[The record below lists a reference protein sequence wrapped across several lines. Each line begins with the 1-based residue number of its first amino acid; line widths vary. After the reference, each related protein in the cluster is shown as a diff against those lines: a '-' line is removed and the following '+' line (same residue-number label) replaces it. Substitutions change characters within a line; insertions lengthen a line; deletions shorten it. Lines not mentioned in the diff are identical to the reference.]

1 MRLLDRMTI
10 KLSWSLVLFAFT
22 VTILGVGI
30 LGLYSNHHSRDAFG
44 TLNQI
49 NVEQAQALNHAY
61 IDMLRARVEMDRA
74 AQLLRRPSFD
84 RPGPVIEQAE
94 ALMSNAAARFQQ
106 FLDTPAQPEQTEA
119 IETLQARFQS
129 LLGTGLS
136 LQLMGLKEGDVSA
149 YDSGQSRISD
159 MSQAFMESAAAFSA
173 ASAASGTSLSSRF
186 EAMATWLNWVMIAAL
201 GAALAGVAVVVWG
214 VNSNVLRPLEQVMGH
229 FRRIA
234 EGDLSRP
241 IETRGNNEIGQ
252 LYSELNRMQ
261 ASLADT
267 ITRMRGSSDLVL
279 ENARGM
285 SEGNQELAS
294 RTRQQVVSL
303 EQTASGIDELTAN
316 VARNAEHAHQASRLA
331 SDAATRARQGESVV
345 TSFVDTMGEI
355 HARSAR
361 IGEIVG
367 LIDTIAFQTNILAL
381 NASVEAARAGEHGR
395 GFAVV
400 ANEVRSLA
408 TRSTTAARE
417 IRELIDAS
425 RASVDQGNA
434 VSERANGNMR
444 SIVEAVHRV
453 NELIQQIAHASGE
466 QHHGIEQL
474 NQAMS
479 QMEAATRHNAQRVE
493 QSTGSAETLRGEAER
508 MRAFAARFVTAGT
521 PGRRGMDP
529 LTAATPKPGPAAPAA
544 PTGQPA
550 RPVSLSADVAV
561 S

>member
-1 MRLLDRMTI
+1 MTI

-22 VTILGVGI
+22 VAILGVGT

-49 NVEQAQALNHAY
+49 NVEQAQALNQAY

-94 ALMSNAAARFQQ
+94 ALMTHAADRFQQ
-106 FLDTPAQPEQTEA
+106 FLDIPAQPEQAEA

-129 LLGTGLS
+129 LLNTGLA
-136 LQLMGLKEGDVSA
+136 LQLMSLKEDDIPA
-149 YDSGQSRISD
+149 YDSGQSRVSD
-159 MSQAFMESAAAFSA
+159 MSQAFMASAETFSA
-173 ASAASGTSLSSRF
+173 ASAASGASLSSRF
-186 EAMATWLNWVMIAAL
+186 EAMAAWLNWIMIAAL
-201 GAALAGVAVVVWG
+201 GAALAGVALVVWG
-214 VNSNVLRPLEQVMGH
+214 INSNVLRPLEGLIDH

-234 EGDLSRP
+234 EGDLSQP

-252 LYSELNRMQ
+252 LYNELNRMQ
-261 ASLADT
+261 TSLADT
-267 ITRMRGSSDLVL
+267 VTRMRGSSDLVL

-294 RTRQQVVSL
+294 RTRQQAVSL
-303 EQTASGIDELTAN
+303 EQTASGLDELTAN
-316 VARNAEHAHQASRLA
+316 VAQSAEHAHQASRLA
-331 SDAATRARQGESVV
+331 GDAASRAQQGESVV
-345 TSFVDTMGEI
+345 TTFVDTMGEI
-355 HARSAR
+355 HTRSTK
-361 IGEIVG
+361 IGEIIG

-381 NASVEAARAGEHGR
+381 NASVEAARAGEHGK

-408 TRSTTAARE
+408 TRSTAAAQD

-434 VSERANGNMR
+434 LSERASGNMR
-444 SIVEAVHRV
+444 SIVEAVHQV

-466 QHHGIEQL
+466 QHQGIEQL
-474 NQAMS
+474 NQAMN
-479 QMEAATRHNAQRVE
+479 QMEAATQHNTRLVE
-493 QSTGSAETLRGEAER
+493 RSTDSAEALRGEAER
-508 MRAFAARFVTAGT
+508 TRAFAARFATAST
-521 PGRRGMDP
+521 PGPDVA
-529 LTAATPKPGPAAPAA
+529 TSDAAAKVEPAQHAA
-544 PTGQPA
+544 SPEQPA
-550 RPVSLSADVAV
+550 KLASRPSDAVVS
-561 S
+561 